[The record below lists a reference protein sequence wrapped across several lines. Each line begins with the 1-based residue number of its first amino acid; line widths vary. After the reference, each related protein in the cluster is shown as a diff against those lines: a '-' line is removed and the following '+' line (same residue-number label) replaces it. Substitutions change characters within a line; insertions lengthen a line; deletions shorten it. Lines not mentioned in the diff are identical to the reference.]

1 MNAPLNIPFKPELL
15 DNPVID
21 TDSYKFSHWLQYP
34 KGTTRMMGYLEA
46 RGGKYDTAT
55 LFGLQYVIHKYFSK
69 PVTKE
74 MVEEACDFAEAHG
87 EPFNYDGWMH
97 IVTKYNGWLPVKIR
111 AVREGLVVP
120 VSNVLMTIEADD
132 PECCWV
138 ESWLETML
146 VRLWYPSTIATTSR
160 ESKKILVKYLRA
172 TSDVDAMAEVLFKLH
187 DFGGRGVT
195 CKEQAQ
201 LGGAAHLLSFL
212 GSDTVEGVRMANHFY
227 DCGMAG
233 FSIPASEHSTVTIWG
248 RDKEYDMFEHHIGLY
263 LVERKVPEG
272 MPKLAAC
279 VSDTYNVFEA
289 TEAWT
294 TGKLKKMIK
303 ASGGTLVIRPD
314 SGVPTEVLIR
324 IYGILEKNLADEI
337 TVNSKGYKVLPYW
350 IRVIQGDGIDIRSM
364 EVINSCIA
372 SLGWSTE
379 NIGYGSGGGLLQK
392 VNRDTQK
399 WAFKLCAAL
408 VDGEWQDVIKDPIT
422 DPGKKSKA
430 GRLDLIMVD
439 GEYKTIALD
448 PGMDEH
454 PDTVMVTVYD
464 RGKVL
469 VNHTLD
475 EIRERMA
482 LTEEDVAVP
491 EDWDPKAV
499 YQLEKKR
506 QEVRQAAM
514 AKLTPEELDALGL
527 KAA

>member
-1 MNAPLNIPFKPELL
+1 M
-15 DNPVID
+15 
-21 TDSYKFSHWLQYP
+21 
-34 KGTTRMMGYLEA
+34 
-46 RGGKYDTAT
+46 
-55 LFGLQYVIHKYFSK
+55 
-69 PVTKE
+69 
-74 MVEEACDFAEAHG
+74 
-87 EPFNYDGWMH
+87 
-97 IVTKYNGWLPVKIR
+97 
-111 AVREGLVVP
+111 
-120 VSNVLMTIEADD
+120 AD
-132 PECCWV
+132 
-138 ESWLETML
+138 
-146 VRLWYPSTIATTSR
+146 
-160 ESKKILVKYLRA
+160 
-172 TSDVDAMAEVLFKLH
+172 VLFKLH

-212 GSDTVEGVRMANHFY
+212 GSDTVEGVRMANHYY
-227 DCGMAG
+227 DCDMAG

-289 TEAWT
+289 TEAWS

-303 ASGGTLVIRPD
+303 KSGGTLVIRPD
-314 SGVPTEVLIR
+314 SGIPTEVLTKIFA
-324 IYGILEKNLADEI
+324 ILEKNLANEI

-399 WAFKLCAAL
+399 WAFKLCAAM
-408 VDGEWQDVIKDPIT
+408 VDGEWRDVIKDPIT

-439 GEYKTIALD
+439 GEYQTIALD

-454 PDTVMVTVYD
+454 PDTAMVTVYD

-469 VNHTLD
+469 ISHTLD
-475 EIRERMA
+475 EIRERMT

-491 EDWDPKAV
+491 KDWDPKAV

-506 QEVRQAAM
+506 QEVHKAVIS
-514 AKLTPEELDALGL
+514 KLTSEELDALGL
-527 KAA
+527 KAD